1 MVDVSKQKKPDY
13 VLYNGNIISMDNNGE
28 EYSAIEITEGKI
40 SKVYRKGDC
49 FPKRAFGT
57 KVIDLKGKTVLPGF
71 IDSNI
76 HMVQSGLL
84 QYCVEIEAD
93 TKESFLKRL
102 KEKTLQFGDGELV
115 WCVGFDENTIDV
127 TRWDLDKVSS
137 NHPIV
142 VSKTEFHKT
151 VVNTTAYNMLSIPM
165 SVDGVQRD
173 ERGMPTGVLQGE
185 ASGFA
190 RRKIYVNFVSDEL
203 RRQAVRDVEIEALQ
217 YGITTVNAME
227 GGAFFSNRDIDIV
240 NDFAKDST
248 LDILLFPQTLDT
260 AHVMDMELPRI
271 GGNIYLDG
279 SIGSKAA
286 ALNQHYVGCQ
296 SQGSLYYSQDD
307 VNNFVLEAHSAGL
320 QIALSCI
327 GPRAIEQA
335 LLAFSSA
342 FETIGKREHRHRIE
356 LFVLPTAEQIKRA
369 VELGLVLS
377 MRSNYDY
384 LWGGDDGMYM
394 GNIGNQ
400 WEGCNPIGEVIKQ
413 GGIVSGGS
421 EYSVTPLSPMISI
434 QSCVLHHKDS
444 QRISVY
450 EAIKTYTVNGAY
462 ANFAEDRIG
471 RIKEGLAADLVILQ
485 ENPMEVPAEQ
495 IKDISVETTIKNGK
509 VAYSKEA
516 AIWK

>member
-1 MVDVSKQKKPDY
+1 MLEINKEKNPDY
-13 VLYNGNIISMDNNGE
+13 VLYNGNIISMDTYGE
-28 EYSAIEITEGKI
+28 EYSAIEITDGKI
-40 SKVYRKGDC
+40 SKVYSKEAC
-49 FPKRAFGT
+49 FPKRAFAT

-71 IDSNI
+71 IDNNI

-93 TKESFLKRL
+93 TKESFLRQL
-102 KEKTLQFGDGELV
+102 KEKTQQFRHGELV
-115 WCVGFDENTIDV
+115 WCVGFDEKAIDV

-137 NHPIV
+137 SHPIV

-151 VVNTTAYNMLSIPM
+151 VVNTKAYNTLSIPM

-173 ERGMPTGVLQGE
+173 EKGMPTGVLQGE

-203 RRQAVRDVEIEALQ
+203 RKQAVRDVEIEALQ

-240 NDFAKDST
+240 GDFAKDSII
-248 LDILLFPQTLDT
+248 DILLFPQTLDT
-260 AHVMDMELPRI
+260 NHVMDMELPRI

-279 SIGSKAA
+279 AIGSKAA
-286 ALNQHYVGCQ
+286 ALNQSYVGDQ
-296 SQGSLYYSQDD
+296 SKGSLYYSQDD
-307 VNNFVLEAHSAGL
+307 VNYFVLEAHSAGL

-342 FETIGKREHRHRIE
+342 FEAIGKKEHRHRIE
-356 LFVLPTAEQIKRA
+356 LFVLPTAEQIQKA

-377 MRSNYDY
+377 MRPNYDY
-384 LWGGDDGMYM
+384 IWGGPQGMYM
-394 GNIGNQ
+394 GNIGSL
-400 WEGCNPIGEVIKQ
+400 WKDCNPIGEVIKQ
-413 GGIVSGGS
+413 GGIVCGGS
-421 EYSVTPLSPMISI
+421 EYSVTPLNPMTSI
-434 QSCVLHHKDS
+434 QSCVLHHQED
-444 QRISVY
+444 QRISAY

-471 RIKEGLAADLVILQ
+471 KIKEGFQADLVVL
-485 ENPMEVPAEQ
+485 EDNPLEVPAECV
-495 IKDISVETTIKNGK
+495 KDIGVEMTIKNGK
-509 VAYSKEA
+509 VVYSKEA
-516 AIWK
+516 VIWK